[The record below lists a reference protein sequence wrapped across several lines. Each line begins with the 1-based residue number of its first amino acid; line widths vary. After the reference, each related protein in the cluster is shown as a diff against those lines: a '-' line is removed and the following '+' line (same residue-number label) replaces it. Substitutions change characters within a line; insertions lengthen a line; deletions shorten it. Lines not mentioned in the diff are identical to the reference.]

1 MRRGQYKTMYHSVK
15 PQVDS
20 GLLEKNQKNAPGDGM
35 SPGAFPYFE
44 LTCSYCRNPQLRK
57 VFVEKCRNY
66 SALSSATSSTAS
78 SASASAASAAGS
90 SSVTPTRT
98 LTVAVISR

>member
-1 MRRGQYKTMYHSVK
+1 MYHSAK

-20 GLLEKNQKNAPGDGM
+20 GILEKNQKNAPGGSM
-35 SPGAFPYFE
+35 PPGAFPYFE
-44 LTCSYCRNPQLRK
+44 LTCGYCRNPQLRNAL
-57 VFVEKCRNY
+57 VEKCRNY
-66 SALSSATSSTAS
+66 SALSSETSSAAS